1 MMKKLFYYANFRL
14 IFLAVSASY
23 LLVPSVQA
31 SNPKDALKCTTA
43 AKTTWVS
50 EAKIREVFEEKK
62 YTKVFF
68 KVSRGNCYE
77 FYAIGKDNSI
87 VEAYYDPVTAE
98 PLRFNRVTDKGNEQ
112 LVFRR

>member
-1 MMKKLFYYANFRL
+1 MNKFFCYPTFK
-14 IFLAVSASY
+14 IVFLAVSSSY
-23 LLVPSVQA
+23 LMAQAAQA
-31 SNPKDALKCTTA
+31 SNPKDFLKCTTA
-43 AKTTWVS
+43 ARTTWVG
-50 EAKIREVFEEKK
+50 EAKIRDVFEEKK
-62 YTKVFF
+62 YAKVFF